1 LKNLTLDLEQAGLY
15 LCKQI
20 INHSMA
26 QRVTKKQLRVQIKQ
40 TLLTTFDEL
49 KSDLSDKKFQRN
61 VRRASKVLLAGL
73 SVKKVAKK
81 TKTNVEESV
90 AA

>member
-1 LKNLTLDLEQAGLY
+1 LTPAVLY

-20 INHSMA
+20 INYFMA
-26 QRVTKKQLRVQIKQ
+26 QRVTKKQLRVQIRQ

-49 KSDLSDKKFQRN
+49 KNELSDKKFQRN
-61 VRRASKVLLAGL
+61 VRRASRILLDGV
-73 SVKKVAKK
+73 SVKKAKK
-81 TKTNVEESV
+81 TKKTEEASI

>member
-1 LKNLTLDLEQAGLY
+1 
-15 LCKQI
+15 
-20 INHSMA
+20 MA
-26 QRVTKKQLRVQIKQ
+26 QRVTKKQLRVQIRQ

-61 VRRASKVLLAGL
+61 VRRASRVLLAGL
-73 SVKKVAKK
+73 TVKKVPKK
-81 TKTNVEESV
+81 TKKNEEETV